1 MKDIFS
7 PFQEHKNKNMTI
19 DDTYSPKENHA
30 QFATLTNYFKLP
42 VKSPS
47 STRGKII
54 NMNRTNSI
62 SNYNLRNKNTFK
74 DSTFDIEEGKDD
86 TKPMDSKI
94 KYYTPKED
102 VLFSTNSKKKCIGL
116 KIKSRTSH
124 NSNMVTMNNSNANT
138 NKLMNYKAATASKNK
153 PVKVNQCS
161 NYTIDDSYKHNEI
174 HFYNNNT
181 NGHNM
186 FLNFQND
193 ALSKKGKNQ
202 KTRCYNSFDVN
213 EKHNAINYDTMLAK
227 LNLIYG
233 IDESEQKDTIK
244 HKIKETSI
252 KANKADEYMKYFANT
267 NITHVK
273 NVIKR
278 KEFYE
283 KEMLLYK
290 HLCEELIKNSD
301 VSELEEL
308 SAFVNEK
315 ISYSKANENFLTEIK
330 EIINSKYKTASSSVM
345 KQSNNKKGKKYSEVH
360 SKYNYN

>member
-19 DDTYSPKENHA
+19 DDTYSPKNDA

-47 STRGKII
+47 STRGKTI

-62 SNYNLRNKNTFK
+62 SNYNIRNKNNFK
-74 DSTFDIEEGKDD
+74 DSTFDIEEVKDD
-86 TKPMDSKI
+86 I
-94 KYYTPKED
+94 KENKMNYYTPKED
-102 VLFSTNSKKKCIGL
+102 VLFSNNSKKKCIGL

-138 NKLMNYKAATASKNK
+138 NKLMNYKRETASKNK
-153 PVKVNQCS
+153 PVKVNS

-181 NGHNM
+181 NGQNM

-213 EKHNAINYDTMLAK
+213 EKHNAINYDTLLSK
-227 LNLIYG
+227 LTLIYQ
-233 IDESEQKDTIK
+233 IDESEQKETIK

-252 KANKADEYMKYFANT
+252 KANKVDEYMNYFGDT
-267 NITHVK
+267 NVTHVK
-273 NVIKR
+273 NAIKR

-301 VSELEEL
+301 VCDLEEL

-315 ISYSKANENFLTEIK
+315 ISYSKTNENFLTEIK
-330 EIINSKYKTASSSVM
+330 EIINSKYKTGSYSVR